1 MESQPDVQLG
11 KIFIVLSMGI
21 MLFIIIL
28 VIVVYFNA
36 KSEASDCDPQE
47 LDTEKSEQ
55 KSESPTP
62 KMFIAFLVI
71 TAFAVSTMNL
81 TYKVNYFKKKTD
93 ENFKTKNNKLYQL
106 DNENADIS
114 LLAQVITEEI
124 MKPSNVEEQ
133 KSKRSRLATQVFPER
148 IW

>member
-1 MESQPDVQLG
+1 MESQPDVQFG
-11 KIFIVLSMGI
+11 KIFIVLWMGI

-36 KSEASDCDPQE
+36 KSEASDCDPKE
-47 LDTEKSEQ
+47 LNTEKSEK
-55 KSESPTP
+55 KSDSPTP

-93 ENFKTKNNKLYQL
+93 EIVSGPASPVSAMLKKYQAQQGPPEGPNYSMNN
-106 DNENADIS
+106 NNPESSNTG
-114 LLAQVITEEI
+114 TER
-124 MKPSNVEEQ
+124 SNQ
-133 KSKRSRLATQVFPER
+133 
-148 IW
+148 

>member
-11 KIFIVLSMGI
+11 KIFIVLWIGL

-28 VIVVYFNA
+28 IIVVYFNA
-36 KSEASDCDPQE
+36 KSEASNCDPAE
-47 LDTEKSEQ
+47 TNTDKSEK

-81 TYKVNYFKKKTD
+81 TYKVNYFKKKVDKPESATSSAVLD
-93 ENFKTKNNKLYQL
+93 MLKNYQSQKGESTGS
-106 DNENADIS
+106 NMTIS
-114 LLAQVITEEI
+114 SNNSRKSSNIGTEC
-124 MKPSNVEEQ
+124 SNQ
-133 KSKRSRLATQVFPER
+133 
-148 IW
+148 

>member
-11 KIFIVLSMGI
+11 KIFIVLWMGL

-36 KSEASDCDPQE
+36 KSEASDCDPKE
-47 LDTEKSEQ
+47 LNTEKSEK
-55 KSESPTP
+55 KSDSPTP
-62 KMFIAFLVI
+62 KIFIAFLVI

-93 ENFKTKNNKLYQL
+93 KPESATSSSVLDMLKKYQTQQGPPTSPNYSISNN
-106 DNENADIS
+106 NSPESSNTG
-114 LLAQVITEEI
+114 TEH
-124 MKPSNVEEQ
+124 SNQ
-133 KSKRSRLATQVFPER
+133 
-148 IW
+148 